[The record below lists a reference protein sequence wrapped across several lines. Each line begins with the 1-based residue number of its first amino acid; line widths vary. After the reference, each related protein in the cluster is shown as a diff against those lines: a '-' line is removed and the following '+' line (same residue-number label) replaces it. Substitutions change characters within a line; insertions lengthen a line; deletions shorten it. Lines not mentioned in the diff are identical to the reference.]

1 MVPDTILNLE
11 IGDGRLAVTISPQ
24 GGPQCRISFLDGEL
38 SGPLY
43 EVLATAAVVVG
54 GAKLDGVV
62 LFGREDPVLRSGGI
76 SQHDLP
82 VLCEL
87 LETVRVPISRLGTEG
102 RNGEQDN
109 RCCGCF
115 AGAYPDRSD
124 PDKFVLVY
132 ATSTSVYGRG
142 RRDECGCFA
151 SRMSLSNPCWA
162 EAIEGI
168 SPLGAR
174 ILDRTPPRTWCGIDG
189 TGWEA
194 ACRRSRFDAGGR
206 SPAERMS
213 FGRDVGEAA
222 SDSTGTGGPKRH
234 IGPRVRTCEVTR
246 CNP

>member
-11 IGDGRLAVTISPQ
+11 IGDGRLAVVVSPQ
-24 GGPQCRISFLDGEL
+24 DGPQCRISFPDGEL
-38 SGPLY
+38 SGPFY
-43 EVLATAAVVVG
+43 EVLAAAAAVVG

-62 LFGREDPVLRSGGI
+62 LLGHEDPVLRSGGI

-168 SPLGAR
+168 PPLGTG
-174 ILDRTPPRTWCGIDG
+174 ILERTPPEHGVGSIGLDENRLAGV
-189 TGWEA
+189 TGSMLGDDPLPSGCLSDETLA
-194 ACRRSRFDAGGR
+194 ELRRVVQGPEVQDDISDHE
-206 SPAERMS
+206 SEPAR
-213 FGRDVGEAA
+213 
-222 SDSTGTGGPKRH
+222 
-234 IGPRVRTCEVTR
+234 
-246 CNP
+246 

>member
-11 IGDGRLAVTISPQ
+11 IGDGRLAVVVSPQ
-24 GGPQCRISFLDGEL
+24 DGPQCRISFPDGEL
-38 SGPLY
+38 SGPFY
-43 EVLATAAVVVG
+43 EVLAAAAAVVG

-62 LFGREDPVLRSGGI
+62 LLGHEDPVLRSGGI

-124 PDKFVLVY
+124 PDIHLRLRARAPGRVRMLRVAHVLVESLLGGGDRGDFPTGGTNLGPY
-132 ATSTSVYGRG
+132 A
-142 RRDECGCFA
+142 
-151 SRMSLSNPCWA
+151 
-162 EAIEGI
+162 
-168 SPLGAR
+168 
-174 ILDRTPPRTWCGIDG
+174 PRTWCGIDG